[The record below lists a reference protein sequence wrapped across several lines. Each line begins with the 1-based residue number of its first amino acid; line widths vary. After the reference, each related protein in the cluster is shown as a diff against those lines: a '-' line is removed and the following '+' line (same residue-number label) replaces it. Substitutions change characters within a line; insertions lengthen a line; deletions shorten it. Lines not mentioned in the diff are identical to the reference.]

1 MDTNSLE
8 LILASGSPRRQ
19 AFFKEMGLSFRVEVV
34 PVAEDFP
41 AGLNGIQIAEH
52 IVRQKAEPFLAK
64 IQEKQLIIT
73 ADTLVWHQNQSLG
86 KPENAQEAKAML
98 TALSNSTHEVITA
111 VGFLQKGSLKPFV
124 KFPKSP
130 LGYFQ
135 NQKSNTTFKQ
145 APH

>member
-1 MDTNSLE
+1 MNTNSLE

-64 IQEKQLIIT
+64 IQEKQLMLLCLIYYCII
-73 ADTLVWHQNQSLG
+73 
-86 KPENAQEAKAML
+86 
-98 TALSNSTHEVITA
+98 
-111 VGFLQKGSLKPFV
+111 
-124 KFPKSP
+124 
-130 LGYFQ
+130 
-135 NQKSNTTFKQ
+135 
-145 APH
+145 